1 MDWFDTAQDRDMWRA
16 VVNAEMNFGFHNIW
30 GISWLGKDLSASQEG
45 LCCMEL
51 VPTVMTQFKVM
62 QHFKHI
68 NSVVQESFSVFTLIG
83 NRTACVCVR
92 ACVRVCVCP

>member
-1 MDWFDTAQDRDMWRA
+1 
-16 VVNAEMNFGFHNIW
+16 
-30 GISWLGKDLSASQEG
+30 
-45 LCCMEL
+45 MEL